1 VPSTGPNALTC
12 LIIGAWGGSSDSSP
26 TTPGQRAAASGMA
39 KVGAIMK
46 PEFVLGLGDNI
57 YGSGVKEHNQWRFK
71 ATFED
76 VYTHGS
82 LQVPWYQTA
91 GNHDWQHN
99 NIEYQIQYSKKSH
112 RWVFPSALYT
122 FRRKLPTGETAK
134 FIMFDQLAVTRNKP
148 YQPLKGKKYDG
159 VTWEPEARTD
169 GFHWLEAELKA
180 SNDDY
185 LFLIDHHPIYTV
197 CSHGNTRAMQ
207 GMPDLMKKYGVT
219 AFMSGHDHCMIHM
232 SKDGQTYMLIGA
244 ASQAWNPDS
253 KRGIADG
260 LGIKTHY
267 ALHRNNK
274 GDVRGGF
281 ASMQLTS
288 QRAVV
293 HYYND
298 NGDIIH
304 EIPLPRRGR
313 SIEV

>member
-1 VPSTGPNALTC
+1 
-12 LIIGAWGGSSDSSP
+12 
-26 TTPGQRAAASGMA
+26 MA

-46 PEFVLGLGDNI
+46 PEFILGLGDNI

-197 CSHGNTRAMQ
+197 CSHGNTQAMQ

-288 QRAVV
+288 QGAVV